1 MDEPDADNGH
11 VIVSFDVSTAVRVGE
26 LEQSFRAQPGS
37 STSFRYRLG
46 TVTFDEPDAKARAG
60 KLNAVILEF
69 VDRLEGVPPAVL
81 NAPETFVRLFMTLP
95 AGAETLDAGTV
106 KRLADVGATIWID
119 A

>member
-1 MDEPDADNGH
+1 MDDPDADNGH

-37 STSFRYRLG
+37 STPFWYHLG
-46 TVTFDEPDAKARAG
+46 TVTFDEPDWEARAD
-60 KLNAVILEF
+60 KLNAVIMEF
-69 VDRLEGVPPAVL
+69 VDRLHGVPPAVL
-81 NAPETFVRLFMTLP
+81 DAPETFVRLFMTLP
-95 AGAETLDAGTV
+95 AGAETLHAETV

>member
-1 MDEPDADNGH
+1 
-11 VIVSFDVSTAVRVGE
+11 
-26 LEQSFRAQPGS
+26 
-37 STSFRYRLG
+37 
-46 TVTFDEPDAKARAG
+46 VTFDEPNWEARAE

-69 VDRLEGVPPAVL
+69 VDRLHGVSPAVL
-81 NAPETFVRLFMTLP
+81 NSPETFVRLFMTLP

>member
-1 MDEPDADNGH
+1 MDDSDSGDGH
-11 VIVSFDVSTAVRVGE
+11 VIISFDVSTAVRVSE
-26 LEQSFRAQPGS
+26 LEQVRTKSGS
-37 STSFRYRLG
+37 GPPFSYHLG
-46 TVTFDEPDAKARAG
+46 TVTFDEPNWEARAE

-69 VDRLEGVPPAVL
+69 VDRLHGVSPAVL
-81 NAPETFVRLFMTLP
+81 NSPETFVRLFMTLP